1 MAFIYLWTLSRK
13 TQTLLKGA
21 KDMDKKIAYMY
32 DNGYVA
38 WTEDEDGVVIEESV
52 DRRKVYYQTQA
63 QGYEVVVKDDK

>member
-1 MAFIYLWTLSRK
+1 
-13 TQTLLKGA
+13 
-21 KDMDKKIAYMY
+21 MDKKIAYMY

-52 DRRKVYYQTQA
+52 DRRKVFYQTQA